1 MYSVRNSSGRQTS
14 FAPSPAASFTRRTAL
29 SRLARGSA
37 TMLICTR
44 ATVNF
49 ASAGAR
55 LAMRRTLQPIHP
67 LRNVRATRTAR
78 SLDVGLRRADSR
90 LLVAAQYHGF
100 GRWGP
105 RCHLPEELAV
115 VRPMPQ
121 HSQGAQTACLLAVAP
136 EQRCQLTRIFPSGHG
151 DLDQLEV
158 AAGGEHAALVQH
170 VRDAVRHSCAEV
182 PTHRAEHDDDAPSHV
197 FTAMIAYS
205 LDHRVGA

>member
-1 MYSVRNSSGRQTS
+1 MYTVRNSSGRQTS

-29 SRLARGSA
+29 SRLARGSE

-67 LRNVRATRTAR
+67 LRNVRGARTVR
-78 SLDVGLRRADSR
+78 TLDAGLRRPDSPA
-90 LLVAAQYHGF
+90 LVPAQHHGF
-100 GRWGP
+100 GHWGP
-105 RCHLPEELAV
+105 GCHFPEELAV

-121 HSQGAQTACLLAVAP
+121 HHQGAQTACLLAVAP
-136 EQRCQLTRIFPSGHG
+136 EQRRQLTRVFPSGHG

-158 AAGGEHAALVQH
+158 AAGGEHAGLVQH
-170 VRDAVRHSCAEV
+170 IRDAVRPSCPEV
-182 PTHRAEHDDDAPSHV
+182 PPPPPPPHTHPPPPDFHTPPPS
-197 FTAMIAYS
+197 
-205 LDHRVGA
+205 